1 MVFGISFEGDFG
13 IAISALKVKP
23 KDLDAKIGLLIANL
37 HPHIEFGSNVKIVG
51 TCIASQAHGQH
62 ISDHHQLV
70 LATTSLDDDLVVEIL
85 REILDYHL
93 PFCHSFVTIIMLLF

>member
-70 LATTSLDDDLVVEIL
+70 LAPTTLHNNFVIKIF
-85 REILDYHL
+85 REIFD
-93 PFCHSFVTIIMLLF
+93 